1 MATRLLEGA
10 VEAQLVGSYLLEAK
24 TSLNKKKA
32 IASAQMIESQEVT
45 TLDDLFHQ
53 LSFFSSRNR
62 A

>member
-45 TLDDLFHQ
+45 TLGDLFHQ